1 MKSGTIGSIFV
12 VLGLAIGAVVLVA
25 SPSVAVEAVYPVE
38 RAQRSLT
45 GRAWS
50 FVVGLFASAR
60 ANVEND
66 RLRREVASLQL
77 LKGDNERLAAEN
89 DRLRRALSYT
99 ARTSEK
105 WLAAGVLSRGG
116 GAAGVHS
123 VLRVDK
129 GSLDGL
135 RRGFVAAVPEGLVG
149 LVTDV
154 TPHTSEV
161 TLVTDPSL
169 KVACQIESGT
179 VRATGILSGA
189 GDGQLVLRHLRQVQG
204 LASRARV
211 FTSGFGGVF
220 PPGLDVGTLLDVRR
234 DAAGPLMEGEVLP
247 SVNYSALKDVFIRC
261 EK

>member
-12 VLGLAIGAVVLVA
+12 VLGLAIGAVVLVV
-25 SPSVAVEAVYPVE
+25 SPSIAVEAVYPVE
-38 RAQRSLT
+38 RARQSLT
-45 GRAWS
+45 GRAWA
-50 FVVGLFASAR
+50 FVSGLFAGAR
-60 ANVEND
+60 ANVENE
-66 RLRREVASLQL
+66 RLRREVASLRL
-77 LKGDNERLAAEN
+77 LKGDNARLAAEN
-89 DRLRRALSYT
+89 DRLRRALSYM
-99 ARTSEK
+99 ARTPGE

-169 KVACQIESGT
+169 KVACSVGSGS

-189 GDGQLVLRHLRQVQG
+189 GDGQLVLRHLRQTRG
-204 LASRARV
+204 LLPPARV
-211 FTSGFGGVF
+211 FTSGSGGVF
-220 PPGLDVGTLLDVRR
+220 PPGLEIGTLLEVRKDPGGLVR
-234 DAAGPLMEGEVLP
+234 EGEVLP
-247 SVNYSALKDVFIRC
+247 QVDYSALKDVFIRC